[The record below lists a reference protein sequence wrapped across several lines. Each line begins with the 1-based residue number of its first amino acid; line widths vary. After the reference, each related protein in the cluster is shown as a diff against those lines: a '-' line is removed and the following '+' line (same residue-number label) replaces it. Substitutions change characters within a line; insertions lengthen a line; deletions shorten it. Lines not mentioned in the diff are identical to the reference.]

1 MDDNTKRV
9 IVAVALSFIVIVGW
23 NYLFPPQQ
31 QQQPSST
38 QTEATQSQQQTANSG
53 QAGDQTQRPTS
64 TGAEGISSEGAQQ
77 SLSGSS
83 YEPEISGKR
92 VIVNTPLYKA
102 TLNSAG
108 GVLEHLELKKYQV
121 SIKPGAADVD
131 LITPDTVQK
140 APMGLIWQQRPT
152 WSEAEWE
159 LQGGNL
165 DLQQGE
171 SGTLTLVGTM
181 DGVRLQRTLE
191 FSAASYRID
200 ENLEVLNAREH
211 GLTGTL
217 SFTMASEQLA
227 EKSRYNRTEL
237 IYFNGG
243 LNTEDDTDDLQIGIH
258 PAEPVSWAGIGSN
271 YFLLAAV
278 PTSGDMDLRGKYEDN
293 VYRVALGSQVSL
305 APEQDAQLSCS
316 YYIGPKKSKQLA
328 TVPQNLQAAI
338 QYGWF
343 DFIAKP
349 LIKVLKFFYSYV
361 GNYGVAIILLTI
373 VIKIVFWPL
382 SQKSYKSMEKMKKL
396 QPMMSQLK
404 EKYGDDRQKL
414 NEEMMRLYKTYKVNP
429 AGGCLP
435 MLLQIP
441 VFIALY
447 QGLLGAVELR
457 HAPFIAHLPFT
468 DIIWLADLSAKDPLY
483 ITPIVMGATM
493 FLQQKMTPT
502 PGDST
507 QAKIMMFMPLIF
519 TFIFLS
525 FPAGLVVYWLVN
537 NVLSIAQQWMLTRKA
552 S

>member
-9 IVAVALSFIVIVGW
+9 IVAVVLSFIVIVGW
-23 NYLFPPQQ
+23 NFLFPPQQ
-31 QQQPSST
+31 PP
-38 QTEATQSQQQTANSG
+38 TQSNQAAN
-53 QAGDQTQRPTS
+53 QTQQETPTVAEDS
-64 TGAEGISSEGAQQ
+64 SSQVPGASQTGDGVVAGRAQQ
-77 SLSGSS
+77 SLSGSTYS
-83 YEPEISGKR
+83 PEGSGKR
-92 VIVNTPLYKA
+92 VTVETPLYKA
-102 TLNSAG
+102 TINAAG
-108 GVLEHLELKKYQV
+108 GVLEHLVLKQYQEA
-121 SIKPGAADVD
+121 IKPGAKNVD
-131 LITPDTVQK
+131 LITRGTVQK

-152 WSEAEWE
+152 WSEADWE
-159 LQGGNL
+159 LQGN
-165 DLQQGE
+165 DLQLGQGE
-171 SGTLTLVGTM
+171 SGSLTLVGTI
-181 DGVRLQRTLE
+181 DGVRLERTLH
-191 FSAASYRID
+191 FSAETYLID
-200 ENLEVLNAREH
+200 ETLNVANARDH
-211 GLTGTL
+211 SLTGTV

-227 EKSRYNRTEL
+227 EESRYNRTEL

-243 LNTEDDTDDLQIGIH
+243 LNKESDTDELQIGIH
-258 PAEPVSWAGIGSN
+258 PAETVSWGGIASN

-278 PTSGDMDLRGKYEDN
+278 PTSGNMDLRGKYEDEI
-293 VYRVALGSQVSL
+293 YRVALGSQVAV
-305 APEQDAQLSCS
+305 APEQSAELSCS
-316 YYIGPKKSKQLA
+316 YYVGPKESEQLA
-328 TVPQNLQAAI
+328 QAPQNLLAAI

-373 VIKIVFWPL
+373 LIKIVFWPL

-396 QPMMSQLK
+396 QPMMTQLK

-447 QGLLGAVELR
+447 QALLGAIELR
-457 HAPFIAHLPFT
+457 HAAFITHVPFT

-483 ITPIVMGATM
+483 VTPIVMGATM

-507 QAKIMMFMPLIF
+507 QAKVMMFMPLIF

>member
-9 IVAVALSFIVIVGW
+9 IVAVVLSFIVIVGW
-23 NYLFPPQQ
+23 NFLFPPQQ
-31 QQQPSST
+31 PP
-38 QTEATQSQQQTANSG
+38 TQSNQAAN
-53 QAGDQTQRPTS
+53 QTQQETPTVAEDS
-64 TGAEGISSEGAQQ
+64 SSQVPGASQTGDGVVAGRAQQ
-77 SLSGSS
+77 SLSGSTYS
-83 YEPEISGKR
+83 PEGSGKR
-92 VIVNTPLYKA
+92 VTVETPLYKA
-102 TLNSAG
+102 TINAAG
-108 GVLEHLELKKYQV
+108 GVLEHLVLKQYQEA
-121 SIKPGAADVD
+121 INPGAKNVD
-131 LITPDTVQK
+131 LITRGTVQK

-152 WSEAEWE
+152 WSEADWE
-159 LQGGNL
+159 LQGN
-165 DLQQGE
+165 DLQLGQGE
-171 SGTLTLVGTM
+171 SGSLTLVGTI
-181 DGVRLQRTLE
+181 DGVRLERTLH
-191 FSAASYRID
+191 FSAETYLID
-200 ENLEVLNAREH
+200 ETLNVANARDH
-211 GLTGTL
+211 SLTGTV

-227 EKSRYNRTEL
+227 EESRYNRTEL

-243 LNTEDDTDDLQIGIH
+243 LNKESDTDELQIGIH
-258 PAEPVSWAGIGSN
+258 PAETVSWGGIASN

-278 PTSGDMDLRGKYEDN
+278 PTSGNMDLRGKYEDEI
-293 VYRVALGSQVSL
+293 YRVALGSQVAV
-305 APEQDAQLSCS
+305 APEQSAELSCS
-316 YYIGPKKSKQLA
+316 YYVGPKESEQLA
-328 TVPQNLQAAI
+328 QAPQNLLAAI

-373 VIKIVFWPL
+373 LIKIVFWPL

-396 QPMMSQLK
+396 QPMMTQLK

-447 QGLLGAVELR
+447 QALLGAIELR
-457 HAPFIAHLPFT
+457 HAAFITHVPFT

-483 ITPIVMGATM
+483 VTPIVMGATM

-507 QAKIMMFMPLIF
+507 QAKVMMFMPLIF